1 MTTPSVKD
9 EVRRLVERLSDDVTW
24 EDVGYQ
30 IYFRRAVEAGLRDS
44 EAGRVVPA
52 AEIRRRFGVC
62 TA

>member
-1 MTTPSVKD
+1 MTTLSVKD
-9 EVRRLVERLSDDVTW
+9 EARQLIERLPDDVTW
-24 EDVGYQ
+24 EDVEYQ

-52 AEIRRRFGVC
+52 AEIRRRFGLG